1 MWTIIILIQPGIDS
15 TELATLIALEQA
27 LQPTQQLPN
36 QNIDEALE
44 QKKRELK
51 SNFEHELVAS
61 LSSDG
66 KIKNFEM
73 TKDDSIE
80 KRAINREQIDYLID
94 ITRNR
99 MQQ

>member
-1 MWTIIILIQPGIDS
+1 MLPGIDS

-51 SNFEHELVAS
+51 SN
-61 LSSDG
+61 
-66 KIKNFEM
+66 
-73 TKDDSIE
+73 
-80 KRAINREQIDYLID
+80 
-94 ITRNR
+94 
-99 MQQ
+99 